1 LKQFIFTSDSYKCEV
16 RKKELQ
22 MPSLQQQS
30 LFWPE
35 KDDDGIG
42 LQTGKFLNGS
52 HATFMMIEL
61 NSITP
66 GIW

>member
-1 LKQFIFTSDSYKCEV
+1 
-16 RKKELQ
+16 

-30 LFWPE
+30 LFLPE

-42 LQTGKFLNGS
+42 LQTRKFLNGS

-61 NSITP
+61 SSITL
-66 GIW
+66 GVW

>member
-1 LKQFIFTSDSYKCEV
+1 
-16 RKKELQ
+16 

-42 LQTGKFLNGS
+42 LQTRKFLNGS

-66 GIW
+66 GVW